1 MQLTLEVKDSKV
13 PFLIELLKNFRFV
26 KLTPPLP
33 EDELDDLVCLAMY
46 GQCRSRKPTARFRKR
61 WLTLRKHASG
71 PEKQNRPV
79 KRVHAHHQQ
88 VGGKSLSALPGKM
101 YHRLLAASSHWPMT
115 RVRPVARNSKALKT
129 CTASAKGITA

>member
-46 GQCRSRKPTARFRKR
+46 GQQAMQEPQTYRPLPEAVADIEKARKR
-61 WLTLRKHASG
+61 ARKT
-71 PEKQNRPV
+71 KQT
-79 KRVHAHHQQ
+79 
-88 VGGKSLSALPGKM
+88 G
-101 YHRLLAASSHWPMT
+101 
-115 RVRPVARNSKALKT
+115 
-129 CTASAKGITA
+129 